1 MRRLFIMNMETN
13 SHTTSPYIQLIE
25 QIAVLQQEAKRL
37 REQEAKRL
45 REQEVQSV
53 IESIQ
58 KQITYYNIT
67 LQELGYTNVP
77 DDGLA
82 RRNSSKGVYYR
93 NEEGQ
98 TWSGVGRQPRWLKEA
113 LLNGMK
119 KEDFLVKDTE
129 EEIIPLKNI

>member
-1 MRRLFIMNMETN
+1 MNMENN

-25 QIAVLQQEAKRL
+25 QIAVLQ
-37 REQEAKRL
+37 QEAKRL

-93 NEEGQ
+93 
-98 TWSGVGRQPRWLKEA
+98 
-113 LLNGMK
+113 
-119 KEDFLVKDTE
+119 
-129 EEIIPLKNI
+129 

>member
-1 MRRLFIMNMETN
+1 MNMETN

>member
-1 MRRLFIMNMETN
+1 MNMETN

-25 QIAVLQQEAKRL
+25 QIAVLQ
-37 REQEAKRL
+37 QEAKRL

-93 NEEGQ
+93 
-98 TWSGVGRQPRWLKEA
+98 
-113 LLNGMK
+113 
-119 KEDFLVKDTE
+119 
-129 EEIIPLKNI
+129 

>member
-25 QIAVLQQEAKRL
+25 QIEVLQQEAKRL
-37 REQEAKRL
+37 REQEI
-45 REQEVQSV
+45 QSV

-82 RRNSSKGVYYR
+82 RRNSPELIERS
-93 NEEGQ
+93 
-98 TWSGVGRQPRWLKEA
+98 
-113 LLNGMK
+113 LLSQ
-119 KEDFLVKDTE
+119 
-129 EEIIPLKNI
+129 

>member
-1 MRRLFIMNMETN
+1 MNMENN

-25 QIAVLQQEAKRL
+25 QIAVLQ
-37 REQEAKRL
+37 QEAKRL

-82 RRNSSKGVYYR
+82 RRNSSKGV
-93 NEEGQ
+93 
-98 TWSGVGRQPRWLKEA
+98 
-113 LLNGMK
+113 
-119 KEDFLVKDTE
+119 
-129 EEIIPLKNI
+129 

>member
-1 MRRLFIMNMETN
+1 MNMENN

-25 QIAVLQQEAKRL
+25 QIAVLQ
-37 REQEAKRL
+37 QEAKRL

-82 RRNSSKGVYYR
+82 RRNSSKGVY
-93 NEEGQ
+93 
-98 TWSGVGRQPRWLKEA
+98 
-113 LLNGMK
+113 
-119 KEDFLVKDTE
+119 
-129 EEIIPLKNI
+129 

>member
-1 MRRLFIMNMETN
+1 MNMENN

-25 QIAVLQQEAKRL
+25 QIAVLQ
-37 REQEAKRL
+37 QEAKRL

-77 DDGLA
+77 DD
-82 RRNSSKGVYYR
+82 
-93 NEEGQ
+93 
-98 TWSGVGRQPRWLKEA
+98 
-113 LLNGMK
+113 LLIVTLTLEHFG
-119 KEDFLVKDTE
+119 E
-129 EEIIPLKNI
+129 KNNPVSQQ

>member
-1 MRRLFIMNMETN
+1 MNMENN

-25 QIAVLQQEAKRL
+25 QIAVLQ
-37 REQEAKRL
+37 QEAKRL

-82 RRNSSKGVYYR
+82 RRNSS
-93 NEEGQ
+93 
-98 TWSGVGRQPRWLKEA
+98 
-113 LLNGMK
+113 
-119 KEDFLVKDTE
+119 
-129 EEIIPLKNI
+129 

>member
-1 MRRLFIMNMETN
+1 MNMETN

-45 REQEVQSV
+45 REQEVKSV

-113 LLNGMK
+113 LLSGMK

>member
-1 MRRLFIMNMETN
+1 MNMETN

-25 QIAVLQQEAKRL
+25 QIEVLQQEAKRL
-37 REQEAKRL
+37 REQEI
-45 REQEVQSV
+45 QSV

-82 RRNSSKGVYYR
+82 RRNSSKGV
-93 NEEGQ
+93 
-98 TWSGVGRQPRWLKEA
+98 
-113 LLNGMK
+113 
-119 KEDFLVKDTE
+119 
-129 EEIIPLKNI
+129 

>member
-1 MRRLFIMNMETN
+1 MRRLFIMNMENN

-25 QIAVLQQEAKRL
+25 QIAVLQ
-37 REQEAKRL
+37 QEAKRL

-82 RRNSSKGVYYR
+82 RRNSSKR
-93 NEEGQ
+93 C
-98 TWSGVGRQPRWLKEA
+98 
-113 LLNGMK
+113 LL
-119 KEDFLVKDTE
+119 
-129 EEIIPLKNI
+129 PQ

>member
-25 QIAVLQQEAKRL
+25 QIAVLQ
-37 REQEAKRL
+37 
-45 REQEVQSV
+45 QEVQSV

>member
-1 MRRLFIMNMETN
+1 MNMENN

>member
-25 QIAVLQQEAKRL
+25 QIEVLQQEAKRL
-37 REQEAKRL
+37 REQEI
-45 REQEVQSV
+45 QSV

-82 RRNSSKGVYYR
+82 RRNSSKRVYYR

>member
-1 MRRLFIMNMETN
+1 MNMENN

-25 QIAVLQQEAKRL
+25 QIAVLQ
-37 REQEAKRL
+37 QEAKRL

-82 RRNSSKGVYYR
+82 RRNSSKG
-93 NEEGQ
+93 
-98 TWSGVGRQPRWLKEA
+98 
-113 LLNGMK
+113 
-119 KEDFLVKDTE
+119 
-129 EEIIPLKNI
+129 

>member
-1 MRRLFIMNMETN
+1 MNMENN

-25 QIAVLQQEAKRL
+25 QIAVLQ
-37 REQEAKRL
+37 QEAKRL

-98 TWSGVGRQPRWLKEA
+98 TWS
-113 LLNGMK
+113 
-119 KEDFLVKDTE
+119 
-129 EEIIPLKNI
+129 

>member
-1 MRRLFIMNMETN
+1 MNMETN

-25 QIAVLQQEAKRL
+25 QIEVLQQEAKRL
-37 REQEAKRL
+37 REQEI
-45 REQEVQSV
+45 QSV

-82 RRNSSKGVYYR
+82 RRNSSKGVYY
-93 NEEGQ
+93 
-98 TWSGVGRQPRWLKEA
+98 
-113 LLNGMK
+113 
-119 KEDFLVKDTE
+119 
-129 EEIIPLKNI
+129 

>member
-1 MRRLFIMNMETN
+1 MRRLFIMNMENN

-25 QIAVLQQEAKRL
+25 QIAVLQ
-37 REQEAKRL
+37 QEAKRL

-98 TWSGVGRQPRWLKEA
+98 TVGRRPTATLA
-113 LLNGMK
+113 
-119 KEDFLVKDTE
+119 
-129 EEIIPLKNI
+129 

>member
-1 MRRLFIMNMETN
+1 MNMETN

-25 QIAVLQQEAKRL
+25 QIEVLQQEAKRL

-45 REQEVQSV
+45 REQEIQSV

-129 EEIIPLKNI
+129 DEIIPLKNI

>member
-1 MRRLFIMNMETN
+1 MRRLFIMNMENN

-25 QIAVLQQEAKRL
+25 QIAVLQ
-37 REQEAKRL
+37 QEAKRL

-82 RRNSSKGVYYR
+82 RRNSSKVFTT
-93 NEEGQ
+93 E
-98 TWSGVGRQPRWLKEA
+98 
-113 LLNGMK
+113 MK
-119 KEDFLVKDTE
+119 KGR
-129 EEIIPLKNI
+129 PGRA

>member
-1 MRRLFIMNMETN
+1 E
-13 SHTTSPYIQLIE
+13 
-25 QIAVLQQEAKRL
+25 VLQQEAKRL
-37 REQEAKRL
+37 REQEI
-45 REQEVQSV
+45 QSV

-82 RRNSSKGVYYR
+82 RRNSSKRVYYR

-129 EEIIPLKNI
+129 DEIIPLKNI

>member
-1 MRRLFIMNMETN
+1 MNMETN

-25 QIAVLQQEAKRL
+25 QIEVLQQEAKRL
-37 REQEAKRL
+37 REQEI
-45 REQEVQSV
+45 QSV

-82 RRNSSKGVYYR
+82 RRN
-93 NEEGQ
+93 
-98 TWSGVGRQPRWLKEA
+98 
-113 LLNGMK
+113 
-119 KEDFLVKDTE
+119 
-129 EEIIPLKNI
+129 

>member
-1 MRRLFIMNMETN
+1 MNMETN

-25 QIAVLQQEAKRL
+25 QIEVLQQEAKRL
-37 REQEAKRL
+37 REQEI
-45 REQEVQSV
+45 QSV

-82 RRNSSKGVYYR
+82 RRNSS
-93 NEEGQ
+93 
-98 TWSGVGRQPRWLKEA
+98 
-113 LLNGMK
+113 
-119 KEDFLVKDTE
+119 
-129 EEIIPLKNI
+129 